1 MKKKLRFF
9 AAFILSLSA
18 SLPVFA
24 AKWTFNAEPTFG
36 VRLGQCK
43 EILWRKKSSSEEYFR
58 LSELNYDILPALY
71 LGANIGAQ
79 TKNFEIK
86 FLSKFF
92 LPVRCGNIRDSD
104 WLNDLAYN
112 NGDTLTKTDYSIH
125 SLELKATNAGL
136 VGYDLELQ
144 AAGKFYP
151 TSFLILSP
159 VVSINAQYMSFSAK
173 NGIGYYGNYNSITRT
188 RESWS
193 NIFRRTIVEYE
204 GKEIIDYEIY
214 NFFLWTGIQ
223 ACFMPADW
231 ITLSLTSEVAMLSCF
246 FDFDHHKTND
256 KHFFDIGFS
265 SFRAFRQSVKAEFKI
280 KKVFSLC
287 QTTTFMFTGE
297 SHGTIYAKTIV
308 DDSYK
313 QISNTEAGSQ
323 MIYVDLQL
331 SAKFSW

>member
-1 MKKKLRFF
+1 MNKEFKNLEEQIAILEFKGMTIEDKEYAKEVCTIDKL
-9 AAFILSLSA
+9 
-18 SLPVFA
+18 
-24 AKWTFNAEPTFG
+24 
-36 VRLGQCK
+36 
-43 EILWRKKSSSEEYFR
+43 
-58 LSELNYDILPALY
+58 
-71 LGANIGAQ
+71 
-79 TKNFEIK
+79 
-86 FLSKFF
+86 
-92 LPVRCGNIRDSD
+92 
-104 WLNDLAYN
+104 
-112 NGDTLTKTDYSIH
+112 
-125 SLELKATNAGL
+125 
-136 VGYDLELQ
+136 
-144 AAGKFYP
+144 
-151 TSFLILSP
+151 
-159 VVSINAQYMSFSAK
+159 
-173 NGIGYYGNYNSITRT
+173 
-188 RESWS
+188 
-193 NIFRRTIVEYE
+193 EYE

-256 KHFFDIGFS
+256 KHFIDIGLS

-323 MIYVDLQL
+323 TIYVDLQL
-331 SAKFSW
+331 SSNFSW